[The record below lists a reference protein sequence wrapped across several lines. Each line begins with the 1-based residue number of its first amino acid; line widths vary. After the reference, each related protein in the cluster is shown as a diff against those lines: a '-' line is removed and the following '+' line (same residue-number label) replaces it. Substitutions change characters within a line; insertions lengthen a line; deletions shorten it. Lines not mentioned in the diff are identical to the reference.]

1 MFHTAGYSPTTPT
14 TESTRCASGTRVW
27 LARGIKNEIGACMP
41 NYKSPFMPSPWQ
53 FTGGSST
60 KSMLKKASKGL
71 TTDIAALTTLSAN
84 LQSAFGSVV
93 RTWYIGTPRNG
104 FCCIFV

>member
-1 MFHTAGYSPTTPT
+1 V
-14 TESTRCASGTRVW
+14 R
-27 LARGIKNEIGACMP
+27 LARGIQNEIGASMP

-104 FCCIFV
+104 FLRVFFFDFSGFS